1 MIIEVPATSANLG
14 PGFDTLGVALNLKN
28 IATITKAQISSISVK
43 GEGENDIRLKTNNS
57 FVNIFYDHYQNIT
70 GYKDN
75 FRFEFINNVPIA
87 RGLGSSSA
95 VIIGAITSAYE
106 MAGVKISKDM
116 ILKKALFYENHPD
129 NIAPATYGCFTSS
142 VVKNSKVYTQKK
154 EMPSYLKAV
163 MVIPNVSMST
173 NHSRTLLPKRYKAKD
188 TIFNISRSTN
198 LAVAFFCEDWELLK
212 IVSEDKVH
220 QELRMG
226 GLKELFEVQQLALRN
241 GALMSTL
248 SGSGSSFFNLVY
260 SDKALSLKNKLID
273 KFPKFRVEI
282 FDFDNNGVVIK

>member
-1 MIIEVPATSANLG
+1 MIIEIPATSANLG
-14 PGFDTLGVALNLKN
+14 PGFDTLGVALDFKN
-28 IATITKAQISSISVK
+28 VASISKASISSISIR
-43 GEGENDIRLKTNNS
+43 GEGENDIRLKTNNI
-57 FVNIFYDHYQNIT
+57 FVNIFYDHYKNVT

-75 FRFEFINNVPIA
+75 FRFEFINNIPIA

-95 VIIGAITSAYE
+95 VIVGAITSAYE

-116 ILKKALFYENHPD
+116 VLKKALFYENHPD

-142 VVKNSKVYTQKK
+142 LVKNSRVYTQKK

-163 MVIPNVSMST
+163 MVIPHIAMST
-173 NHSRTLLPKRYKAKD
+173 NQSRTLLPQRYKAKD

-198 LAVAFFCEDWELLK
+198 LALAFFCEDWELLK
-212 IVSEDKVH
+212 IASEDKVH
-220 QELRMG
+220 QDLRMA
-226 GLKELFEVQQLALRN
+226 GLKELFEVQQLALRH

-260 SDKALSLKNKLID
+260 SDKAESLKGQLID